1 MVKKNAQ
8 QERKKDEQLKKTIKN
23 PPKGKKRET
32 EPYRCS
38 LHHLCTEAS
47 EIKALMQK
55 GGTTYAVYFFH
66 LHFGAFSNLSMKI
79 Y

>member
-8 QERKKDEQLKKTIKN
+8 QERNKDEQLNKMTKN

-47 EIKALMQK
+47 AIKDFIQK
-55 GGTTYAVYFFH
+55 GEQYSH
-66 LHFGAFSNLSMKI
+66 LMPKKSIVLLANSVFVEV
-79 Y
+79 